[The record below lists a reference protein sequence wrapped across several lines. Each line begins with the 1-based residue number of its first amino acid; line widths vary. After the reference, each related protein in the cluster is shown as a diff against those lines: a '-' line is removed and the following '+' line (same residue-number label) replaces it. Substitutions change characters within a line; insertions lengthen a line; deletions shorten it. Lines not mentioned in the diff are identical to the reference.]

1 MQSYYKHLN
10 IKSVI
15 ITGKDSIDYL
25 QRISTNNCS
34 RLREV
39 KFLTT
44 CFLNDKGK
52 LVDICDLFY
61 VNSKIYL
68 ISCSTKFDET
78 IKLLQKYIITD
89 DVEISKN
96 IDSFDYL
103 DFVNCDEKYI
113 AEFNLPYGIDAK
125 SGRWKVLFINSVSN
139 INLTL
144 NEIKTKE
151 FTYLNITS
159 GLISVNENI
168 YLQYNPLELNLWE
181 YISFTKGCY
190 LGQEIIARLD
200 SYQKVSKILV
210 LLSRKEEGV
219 EQLATQLLNEN
230 GEFAGKIIMKSRSNS
245 IFYYLAVITSKM
257 EECLKFKLET
267 TEYELVKEKT
277 FRHIAR

>member
-1 MQSYYKHLN
+1 MQYYYNHLN

-68 ISCSTKFDET
+68 ISCSTKFGET

-96 IDSFDYL
+96 NDSFD
-103 DFVNCDEKYI
+103 FVEFINCDENI
-113 AEFNLPYGIDAK
+113 ISEFSSPYGMDVK

-139 INLTL
+139 INSILS
-144 NEIKTKE
+144 EIKTEE

-159 GLISVNENI
+159 GLIAVNENI

-200 SYQKVSKILV
+200 SYQKVSKTLV
-210 LLSRKEEGV
+210 LLSSNKEEFNTVGR
-219 EQLATQLLNEN
+219 QLQIEN
-230 GEFAGKIIMKSRSNS
+230 GEFAGKVISEFRKDSTI
-245 IFYYLAVITSKM
+245 YYLAVVTSKM

>member
-1 MQSYYKHLN
+1 M
-10 IKSVI
+10 
-15 ITGKDSIDYL
+15 
-25 QRISTNNCS
+25 
-34 RLREV
+34 
-39 KFLTT
+39 
-44 CFLNDKGK
+44 
-52 LVDICDLFY
+52 
-61 VNSKIYL
+61 
-68 ISCSTKFDET
+68 
-78 IKLLQKYIITD
+78 
-89 DVEISKN
+89 
-96 IDSFDYL
+96 
-103 DFVNCDEKYI
+103 
-113 AEFNLPYGIDAK
+113 DAK

-139 INLTL
+139 FNSTL
-144 NEIKTKE
+144 NEIKTEE

-230 GEFAGKIIMKSRSNS
+230 GEFAGKIITKSRSNS

-257 EECLKFKLET
+257 EECMKFKLET
-267 TEYELVKEKT
+267 AEYELVKEKT
-277 FRHIAR
+277 FRHIA